1 MNRRIELQSKLEG
14 ILGTNQVY
22 FQPPASVKILYPC
35 FVYRIGS
42 GDAKYANN
50 MTYSYVN
57 SYDVLYIT
65 KRPDLDM
72 IDQVL
77 RELPMCR
84 LNNTYCSE
92 GLNHYAFTLYY

>member
-1 MNRRIELQSKLEG
+1 MNRRLELQSKLES
-14 ILGTNQVY
+14 ILGESHVY
-22 FQPPASVKILYPC
+22 FQPPASVNILYPC

-50 MTYSYVN
+50 MAYSYVN

>member
-50 MTYSYVN
+50 MAYSYVN

-92 GLNHYAFTLYY
+92 GLNHYAFTLYF

>member
-1 MNRRIELQSKLEG
+1 MNRRIELQSKLES

-50 MTYSYVN
+50 MAYSYVN

-92 GLNHYAFTLYY
+92 GLNHYAFTLYF

>member
-1 MNRRIELQSKLEG
+1 MNRRLELQAKLES
-14 ILGTNQVY
+14 ILGESHVY
-22 FQPPASVKILYPC
+22 FQPPTSVKISYPC

-42 GDAKYANN
+42 GDAKYAND
-50 MTYSYVN
+50 MTYRYIN

-65 KRPDLDM
+65 KRPNLDM

-84 LNNTYCSE
+84 LTNTYCSE

>member
-1 MNRRIELQSKLEG
+1 MNRRLELQSKLES
-14 ILGTNQVY
+14 ILGESHVY

-50 MTYSYVN
+50 MAYSYVN

-92 GLNHYAFTLYY
+92 GLNHYAFTLYF